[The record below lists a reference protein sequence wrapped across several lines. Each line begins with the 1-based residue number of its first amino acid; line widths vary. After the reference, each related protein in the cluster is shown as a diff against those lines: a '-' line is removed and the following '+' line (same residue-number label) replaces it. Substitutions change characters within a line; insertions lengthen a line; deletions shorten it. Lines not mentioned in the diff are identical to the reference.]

1 MLIKKKININLF
13 YYLFSSLL
21 LIFIFLNNDL
31 NSFEDTKYQL
41 SLLVIVFIISIFT
54 ENYKENILLKI
65 LIFHFFIF
73 YIFRIPFSIIQD
85 NQIFDIRYVNQIE
98 IKNSIINLIFQYISI
113 YVAIFVVNPQI
124 NFNSSDK
131 GLKDV
136 DQNLAIINFIL
147 VLTLSIMFLNFLFNL
162 FGTINYDNYSKYLA
176 ILFNIFNSKRLSIV
190 FFTLIFFVLIKDYKI
205 KNLKYLIF
213 IFIII
218 YIIDTIYLAGSR
230 SGILHLCLL
239 LYLLSLYYL
248 KLEKISLKLIIISIL
263 FLPIILISY
272 FLSTVF
278 KALSMKQI
286 RHTFNHQDPIDF
298 FTNMFDE
305 FFSIIFI
312 GGTDR
317 IAYLNFYIEKLS
329 NKRMYEN
336 IINLNY
342 YFKSFVDRVTPGI
355 DFFNVPLAAKDMQRS
370 FSNKAF
376 EEGLLSEPWNLQI
389 TNSEQITIFAES
401 QILYGHFSILF
412 YFTFFFILK
421 IVSKIFKNTNIIYQ
435 QLINSFIFVLF
446 FDWITGFGLD
456 FFSINVIYSSLF
468 LIIIIFT
475 TVVLQKFKR

>member
-21 LIFIFLNNDL
+21 LIFIFLKNDL
-31 NSFEDTKYQL
+31 NSFEYSKYQL
-41 SLLVIVFIISIFT
+41 SLLVIVYIISIFA
-54 ENYKENILLKI
+54 ENYKKNIFLKI

-73 YIFRIPFSIIQD
+73 YIFRIPFSITQD
-85 NQIFDIRYVNQIE
+85 NQIFDLRYVNQIE
-98 IKNSIINLIFQYISI
+98 IKNSIINLIFQYISV

-124 NFNSSDK
+124 NFNTSDK
-131 GLKDV
+131 GLKNV

-147 VLTLSIMFLNFLFNL
+147 GLTLSIMFLNFVFNL
-162 FGTINYDNYSKYLA
+162 FGTINYDNYSKYFA
-176 ILFNIFNSKRLSIV
+176 IFFNIFNSKRLSIV
-190 FFTLIFFVLIKDYKI
+190 FFALIFFVLIREYKI

-248 KLEKISLKLIIISIL
+248 KLEKISLKFIIISIV
-263 FLPIILISY
+263 FLPIVLISY

-278 KALSMKQI
+278 KALSLKEI
-286 RHTFNHQDPIDF
+286 RHTFVHQDPI
-298 FTNMFDE
+298 E
-305 FFSIIFI
+305 FFMYLSTEIFSIMFI
-312 GGTDR
+312 GLTDR

-336 IINLNY
+336 IINFNY

-376 EEGLLSEPWNLQI
+376 EEGLLSEPWIIQV
-389 TNSEQITIFAES
+389 TNSEQITIFAEA
-401 QILYGHFSILF
+401 QILYGYFSIFF
-412 YFTFFFILK
+412 YLIFFFILK
-421 IVSKIFKNTNIIYQ
+421 ITSKLFSNSNIIYQ
-435 QLINSFIFVLF
+435 QLINSFILILF
-446 FDWITGFGLD
+446 FDWLTGFGLD
-456 FFSINVIYSSLF
+456 FFSINVVYSTFF
-468 LIIIIFT
+468 LMIMIVITIF
-475 TVVLQKFKR
+475 LKKLKR

>member
-21 LIFIFLNNDL
+21 LIFIFLKNDL

-41 SLLVIVFIISIFT
+41 SLLVIVYIISIFT
-54 ENYKENILLKI
+54 ENYKKNILLKI

-85 NQIFDIRYVNQIE
+85 NQIFDLRYVNQIE

-131 GLKDV
+131 GLKNV
-136 DQNLAIINFIL
+136 DQNLAIINSIL
-147 VLTLSIMFLNFLFNL
+147 GLTLSIMFLNFLFNL

-176 ILFNIFNSKRLSIV
+176 IFFNIFNSKRLSIV
-190 FFTLIFFVLIKDYKI
+190 FFVLIFFVLIRDYKI

-263 FLPIILISY
+263 FLPIVLISF

-278 KALSMKQI
+278 KALSFKEI
-286 RHTFNHQDPIDF
+286 RHTFAHQDPV
-298 FTNMFDE
+298 E
-305 FFSIIFI
+305 FFMYLSTEIFSIMFI
-312 GGTDR
+312 GLTDR

-336 IINLNY
+336 IINFNY
-342 YFKSFVDRVTPGI
+342 YFKSFIDRVTPGI

-376 EEGLLSEPWNLQI
+376 EEGLLSEPWNLRV
-389 TNSEQITIFAES
+389 TNSEQITIFAET
-401 QILYGHFSILF
+401 QILYGYFSIFF
-412 YFTFFFILK
+412 YLIFFFILK
-421 IVSKIFKNTNIIYQ
+421 ITSKLFDNSNAIYQ
-435 QLINSFIFVLF
+435 QLINTFILILF
-446 FDWITGFGLD
+446 FDWLTGFGLD
-456 FFSINVIYSSLF
+456 FFSINIVYSTFF
-468 LIIIIFT
+468 LMIIIFIT
-475 TVVLQKFKR
+475 IFLKKLKR

>member
-176 ILFNIFNSKRLSIV
+176 ILFNIFNSKRLSIA

>member
-1 MLIKKKININLF
+1 MLLQKKININLF
-13 YYLFSSLL
+13 YYLFTSFLL
-21 LIFIFLNNDL
+21 VFLFLKNDL
-31 NSFEDTKYQL
+31 NSFNEAKYQL
-41 SLLVIVFIISIFT
+41 LLLIIVFIISVFT

-85 NQIFDIRYVNQIE
+85 NQLFDIRYVSQIE

-113 YVAIFVVNPQI
+113 YVAIFIINPQI
-124 NFNSSDK
+124 SFNNFDK
-131 GLKDV
+131 SLKNV
-136 DQNLAIINFIL
+136 DQNLPIINFLIWL
-147 VLTLSIMFLNFLFNL
+147 ILSIMFLNFLFNL

-176 ILFNIFNSKRLSIV
+176 IIFNIFNSKRLSIL
-190 FFTLIFFVLIKDYKI
+190 FFALIFLVLIRDYQV

-213 IFIII
+213 VFITI
-218 YIIDTIYLAGSR
+218 YLIDTIFLAGSR
-230 SGILHLCLL
+230 SAILHICLL

-248 KLEKISLKLIIISIL
+248 KLEKISLRLIIISIL
-263 FLPIILISY
+263 FSPVILISF

-278 KALSMKQI
+278 KALSAREI
-286 RHTFNHQDPIDF
+286 RNTFLHQDPVNF
-298 FTNMFDE
+298 FWYMYE
-305 FFSIIFI
+305 EIFSIMFI
-312 GGTDR
+312 SSTDR

-342 YFKSFVDRVTPGI
+342 YFKSFVDRVTPGV

-376 EEGLLSEPWNLQI
+376 EEGLLSEPWNLQL

-401 QILYGHFSILF
+401 QILFGHFSILF
-412 YFTFFFILK
+412 YLLFFFILK
-421 IVSKIFKNTNIIYQ
+421 IVCKIFKNINIIYQ
-435 QLINSFIFVLF
+435 QLINSFIIVLF

-456 FFSINVIYSSLF
+456 FFSMNVVYSSFF
-468 LIIIIFT
+468 LMIIIFT
-475 TVVLQKFKR
+475 TVVLQKFRR

>member
-147 VLTLSIMFLNFLFNL
+147 VLTLSIIFLNFLFNL